1 MCQSGEQG
9 LFFSIK
15 ESSCGV
21 MVPFQM
27 WEDDTTVTQ
36 LFYSHAVMVYCDWRD
51 EPSYHD
57 FSGCINGFT
66 QLMFRAVMINSWT
79 LTFIPIVFFSHL
91 EKNVS

>member
-15 ESSCGV
+15 ASSCGV

-36 LFYSHAVMVYCDWRD
+36 LFYSHAVMVYGDW
-51 EPSYHD
+51 
-57 FSGCINGFT
+57 
-66 QLMFRAVMINSWT
+66 
-79 LTFIPIVFFSHL
+79 
-91 EKNVS
+91 

>member
-15 ESSCGV
+15 GSSCGV

-36 LFYSHAVMVYCDWRD
+36 LFDSRAVMVYGEWRD

-57 FSGCINGFT
+57 P
-66 QLMFRAVMINSWT
+66 LFRVYERLHST
-79 LTFIPIVFFSHL
+79 LFLSHL